1 MKFTASRLSTGNK
14 IFPTE
19 IYLESTGIT
28 IKIPGLFKGETKQF
42 DFNHIASV
50 EIDTPLVGFSSISIY
65 AGGTQMT
72 ATGFTKSEVKQIKEG
87 IEKGKSS
94 LKSESNSVSSASSIA
109 DELKKLKDLADSGVI
124 TETEFE
130 QQKNK
135 ILGN

>member
-19 IYLESTGIT
+19 LYLESTGIT

-50 EIDTPLVGFSSISIY
+50 EIDTPLVGFSTISIF

-72 ATGFTKSEVKQIKEG
+72 ATGFTKAEVKQIKEG

-94 LKSESNSVSSASSIA
+94 LKSESNTGRSSSSIA
-109 DELKKLKDLADSGVI
+109 DELKKLKDLADAGVI
-124 TETEFE
+124 TASEFE

-135 ILGN
+135 ILDN